1 MPDAETT
8 EHSAE
13 ETPIYC
19 IQVKGHLRAEWAGWF
34 GDMAITLAESGDT
47 LLTGALDQAALHG
60 LLRKVRDLGLPLLA
74 VNRVGGSE
82 RSPFEPPDSMPR
94 NASEMFQQE

>member
-8 EHSAE
+8 EHSAD

-34 GDMAITLAESGDT
+34 GDMLITLAENGDT

-74 VNRVGGSE
+74 VNRVTGSQE
-82 RSPFEPPDSMPR
+82 RGFGH
-94 NASEMFQQE
+94 ASSFNQEQEK